1 MSNQH
6 YTGLKSYTA
15 PPLGARVC
23 EQRLAEPLKT
33 VDSVTRAQAFLQDE
47 IAGLDQAVTEAAW
60 AMLACEDAAWAIEIA
75 GSGED
80 RIDGLRCEYRA
91 AKQRRL
97 VGVRRRS
104 TRRPALE
111 SEIGSVARESH
122 PRESL
127 HALSDRDMRPLF
139 GDHYDACDGCGHPQ
153 CAGA

>member
-1 MSNQH
+1 MSNND
-6 YTGLKSYTA
+6 YTGLRSYTA

-23 EQRLAEPLKT
+23 EQRLSEPLKT

-47 IAGLDQAVTEAAW
+47 IAGGEQAITEAGW

-80 RIDGLRCEYRA
+80 RIDGLRTEYRA

-97 VGVRRRS
+97 LAIRGRWPRRF
-104 TRRPALE
+104 ALE
-111 SEIGSVARESH
+111 REVREVAKERH

-127 HALSDRDMRPLF
+127 LALSDRDMRPLF
-139 GDHYDACDGCGHPQ
+139 GDHYDACDGCSHPQ
-153 CAGA
+153 CTG